1 MNETNYY
8 HKIKVMKPVDAVKWA
23 EENPDIVEGLDE
35 NSAAMLRKKLIKQ
48 DVEPHIGSK
57 PPETDLPGSKPPAD
71 GDQAKPAPEYVGH
84 KLSRFICNKFPNKWI
99 LVGNKEIRF
108 KNGEFK
114 TDDPQLIEAIC
125 NEPDFGLWILADDPE
140 LRKRYRRRR

>member
-8 HKIKVMKPVDAVKWA
+8 HKIKVMKPVDAARWA
-23 EENPDIVEGLDE
+23 DENPDIVEGLDE
-35 NSAAMLRKKLIKQ
+35 NSAAMLKKKLIKQ
-48 DVEPHIGSK
+48 DSEPDIGSPQTK
-57 PPETDLPGSKPPAD
+57 PTETKPTAD
-71 GDQAKPAPEYVGH
+71 GDQAKSAPEYVGH

-114 TDDPQLIEAIC
+114 TDDQQLIEAIC